1 LLRSSGGFAADGSAL
16 ASEQIAAFRLLL
28 LEQTAVLCGFQLGWF
43 DGAAGFQLGGE
54 LIVGELVGS
63 ALGVYLGL
71 PLGVGVEEARL
82 SGIRTWE

>member
-1 LLRSSGGFAADGSAL
+1 
-16 ASEQIAAFRLLL
+16 
-28 LEQTAVLCGFQLGWF
+28 
-43 DGAAGFQLGGE
+43 